1 MIKTIGLKL
10 KDYFT
15 SVRFYTTFG
24 TIIISILIGFMI
36 MVMVKPESAFRGIYS
51 LLFSNFR
58 SLQYIGNVLFDAGPL
73 ILVGLGV
80 GFAFKTGLFNIG
92 ASGQF
97 MIGGLATLYAAHA
110 LNLPPG
116 IHFIV
121 AMIIGMFFAA
131 LYASIPGMLKAFFN
145 VNEVITSIMLNYIA
159 AFSCYILIP
168 MTGFYDVGI
177 TAISTQ
183 FGSAAIPQLGMN
195 LIFPNSYID
204 IGIIIA
210 ILVAVFLQFLLNKT
224 TLGFE
229 LKAVG
234 LSKEASKYAGIK
246 IKQSII
252 TSMVISGALIGM
264 ASALNYLPLNP
275 DYFRYQ
281 TLVDPIGFK
290 GISVALMG
298 GSNPIGII
306 FSGIFISFIEKG
318 SLTMQLFGYNKEIAS
333 IITSA
338 IIYMIAISAFVGQMI
353 DQSIKNKKSQAK
365 KLGDPNV

>member
-1 MIKTIGLKL
+1 
-10 KDYFT
+10 
-15 SVRFYTTFG
+15 
-24 TIIISILIGFMI
+24 
-36 MVMVKPESAFRGIYS
+36 
-51 LLFSNFR
+51 
-58 SLQYIGNVLFDAGPL
+58 
-73 ILVGLGV
+73 LVGLGV

-183 FGSAAIPQLGMN
+183 FGNAAIPQLGMN

-234 LSKEASKYAGIK
+234 LSKEASKYAGI
-246 IKQSII
+246 
-252 TSMVISGALIGM
+252 
-264 ASALNYLPLNP
+264 
-275 DYFRYQ
+275 
-281 TLVDPIGFK
+281 
-290 GISVALMG
+290 
-298 GSNPIGII
+298 
-306 FSGIFISFIEKG
+306 
-318 SLTMQLFGYNKEIAS
+318 
-333 IITSA
+333 
-338 IIYMIAISAFVGQMI
+338 
-353 DQSIKNKKSQAK
+353 
-365 KLGDPNV
+365 